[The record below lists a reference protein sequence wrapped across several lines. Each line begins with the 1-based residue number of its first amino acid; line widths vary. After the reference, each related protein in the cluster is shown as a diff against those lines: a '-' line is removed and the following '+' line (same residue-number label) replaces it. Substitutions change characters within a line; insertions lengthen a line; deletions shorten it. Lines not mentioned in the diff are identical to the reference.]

1 VHPRQSLGLDA
12 PPLCYGAPLLGSMP
26 VEQYDS
32 MANALDSMANVL
44 EAMPPMS
51 AARIG
56 LAAAAVDGKLPWQAV
71 NVMGGNDTQIQMM
84 SRSAQMASS
93 IQKTQEYWGCNS
105 WITFQL
111 T

>member
-1 VHPRQSLGLDA
+1 
-12 PPLCYGAPLLGSMP
+12 
-26 VEQYDS
+26 

-51 AARIG
+51 ASRIG
-56 LAAAAVDGKLPWQAV
+56 LAAAAVDGKLSWQAV
-71 NVMGGNDTQIQMM
+71 KYVMGGNDTQIQMM
-84 SRSAQMASS
+84 SRSAQVASS

-111 T
+111 TL